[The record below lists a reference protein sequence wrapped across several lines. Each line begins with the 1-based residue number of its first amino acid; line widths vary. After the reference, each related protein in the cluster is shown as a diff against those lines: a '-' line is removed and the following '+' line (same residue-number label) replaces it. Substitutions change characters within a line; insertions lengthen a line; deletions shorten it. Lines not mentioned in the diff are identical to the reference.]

1 MRLLIRQML
10 EKIFQPGDERP
21 LHAVPAPLILTL
33 LVVLLAHGWL
43 HGRQPVP
50 QALASEL
57 YSAPSS
63 NSLQLFALGDSTSL
77 ARLLLLNLQAVDFQS
92 GSQTSYRAMDYAVL
106 EQWLGNL
113 LDLDP
118 YSQYPLMLAS
128 RVYAETG
135 DSMKQRRML
144 RLVRQ
149 RFDQDPTR
157 RWPWLAHAVI
167 IAKHRLRDL
176 ELATDYAKVLESL
189 AGTPGIPA
197 WVWQMRVFILEDMN
211 ELQAAQVLLGGLL
224 SRNTVHDPAE
234 LRFLEQRLVELQRGG
249 GNNDQSFVQ
258 TNRPKPTIH
267 RH

>member
-1 MRLLIRQML
+1 MRSWLQRQI
-10 EKIFQPGDERP
+10 EKKWLPGDERP
-21 LHAVPAPLILTL
+21 LNAVPVPL
-33 LVVLLAHGWL
+33 LLALALVLFVHGWL

-57 YSAPSS
+57 QAAPGSS
-63 NSLQLFALGDSTSL
+63 SLQLLSLGDPTAL

-92 GSQTSYRAMDYAVL
+92 GSETSYRALDYAVL

-118 YSQYPLMLAS
+118 QSEYPLMLAS
-128 RVYAETG
+128 RVYAETS

-144 RLVRQ
+144 SFIRQ

-176 ELATDYAKVLESL
+176 ELAADYARALEAL
-189 AGTPGIPA
+189 AGTPGVPA

-224 SRNTVHDPAE
+224 SRPTLHDPAE
-234 LRFLEQRLVELQRGG
+234 LRFLEQRLIEMQRRS
-249 GNNDQSFVQ
+249 GNKDRPSAN
-258 TNRPKPTIH
+258 TNSPKLTNH

>member
-1 MRLLIRQML
+1 MRFWIRQL
-10 EKIFQPGDERP
+10 LGKKFPPGDERP
-21 LHAVPAPLILTL
+21 LHRVPAPLILTML
-33 LVVLLAHGWL
+33 LALLAHGWL
-43 HGRQPVP
+43 HRHQPEP
-50 QALASEL
+50 RALASEL
-57 YSAPSS
+57 YLAPTY
-63 NSLQLFALGDSTSL
+63 NSLQLLSLGDTTSL
-77 ARLLLLNLQAVDFQS
+77 ARLLLLGLQAVDFQS
-92 GSQTSYRAMDYAVL
+92 GSKTSYRTLDYAVL

-128 RVYAETG
+128 RVYAETS

-144 RLVRQ
+144 RFVRQ

-167 IAKHRLRDL
+167 IAKHRLHDL
-176 ELATDYAKVLESL
+176 ELAADYAEALESL

-234 LRFLEQRLVELQRGG
+234 LRFLEQRLAELQRREV
-249 GNNDQSFVQ
+249 NNGQSFVD
-258 TNRPKPTIH
+258 TNRPEPTIH